1 MCLYSYPLYFY
12 LLRHWRENT
21 PCTPGMQ
28 QGASTWKAK
37 INRPKVGSADP
48 GVRRPPGGPPRLV
61 LSLSGCLVGPKV
73 ASWCSRVFEAV

>member
-48 GVRRPPGGPPRLV
+48 GGQATPRWAPSACAFSKWLLGGP
-61 LSLSGCLVGPKV
+61 
-73 ASWCSRVFEAV
+73 